1 MNKQL
6 QINTIFYIIITEN
19 SCVKIEA
26 KAALG
31 QEENMKYSISDIAR
45 ILGITTSAVR
55 YFEKENLISVEK
67 DENGFRLYHVVDI
80 FRLLSYKKYRTMGFS
95 MKMVVKQFGGSENDR
110 KIIQSRV
117 EKQKQEA
124 LKKSEYYKDLADYI
138 DEHLN
143 SIDRIDKL
151 LDKYE
156 FTMSPAMTFMHGSE
170 CGWLPKAPEEQ
181 QIVHK
186 WVDAMPATRLSV
198 ILNMKDVNKGYF
210 AYSAPPEVVRHLSL
224 PTKLHVEELP
234 STSCLHTITVSDDRF
249 SEEPHLAFVGALE
262 YAKKRGF
269 EINGKPWGH
278 ILLVEVAQG
287 ARLKPYVELWIP
299 IC

>member
-1 MNKQL
+1 
-6 QINTIFYIIITEN
+6 
-19 SCVKIEA
+19 
-26 KAALG
+26 
-31 QEENMKYSISDIAR
+31 MKYNISDIAR

-67 DENGFRLYHVVDI
+67 DESGFRLYHVVDI

-95 MKMVVKQFGGSENDR
+95 MKTVVKQFGGGENDR

-117 EKQKQEA
+117 AKQKQEA
-124 LKKSEYYKDLADYI
+124 LKKAEYYKNLADYI
-138 DEHLN
+138 GEHLE
-143 SIDRIDKL
+143 SIERIDKL

-156 FTMSPAMTFMHGSE
+156 FAMSPAMTFMHGSE
-170 CGWLPKAPEEQ
+170 CGWLSKVPEEQ
-181 QIVHK
+181 KIVHK

-198 ILNMKDVNKGYF
+198 ILDMKDESKGCF
-210 AYSAPPEVVRHLSL
+210 AYSASPEVVRHLSL

-234 STSCLHTITVSDDRF
+234 STSCLHTIAAADDRF
-249 SEEPHLAFVGALE
+249 SEEPHLVFEKPLE
-262 YAKKRGF
+262 YARKRGF

-287 ARLKPYVELWIP
+287 ARLKPYVELWVP